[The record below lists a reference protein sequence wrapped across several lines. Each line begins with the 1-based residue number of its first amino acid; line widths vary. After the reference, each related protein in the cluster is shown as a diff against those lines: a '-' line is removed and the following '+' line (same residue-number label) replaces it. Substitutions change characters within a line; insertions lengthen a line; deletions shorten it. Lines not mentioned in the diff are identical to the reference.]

1 MILYFSRRCCGEY
14 IGIPSRPELL
24 FSKANIM
31 MTYTYAPKADIRRF
45 MRIVNSRKR
54 NKKWEKE
61 LKEPLQK

>member
-1 MILYFSRRCCGEY
+1 MILYFSGRCCGEY

-54 NKKWEKE
+54 NKK
-61 LKEPLQK
+61 